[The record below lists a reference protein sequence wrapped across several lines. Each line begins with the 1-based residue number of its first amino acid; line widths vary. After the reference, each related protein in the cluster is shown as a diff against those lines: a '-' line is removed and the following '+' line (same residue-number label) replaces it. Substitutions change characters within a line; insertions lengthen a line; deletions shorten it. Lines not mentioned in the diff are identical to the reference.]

1 MAYSEQALAYA
12 AEQLERRREQYA
24 MRSDAKRSEILS
36 AVPAL
41 TSLERERRSLGVLKM
56 KAALGKDSEEVARLS
71 VGITD
76 VARRTEV
83 ALAAKGYS
91 PADLQEQHFCREC
104 QDRGVL
110 RDGRMCRCKRA
121 LISEYEAQRIAKA
134 SPLALCS
141 FDSFTLDYY
150 SSDIDPSLGISP
162 RENMQSNL
170 SICREFAASFPN
182 HRNLL
187 MMGSAGLGKTHLA
200 LSIADSLIRK
210 GYDVI
215 YCSCANIFS
224 KIEQE
229 RADYSRHS
237 DTLQSLKQCSLLVLD
252 DLGSEYVTASVS
264 ALLYDIVNTRLSEG
278 SSTIIT
284 TNLTDERLLTPR
296 YGEKVTSRLIGC
308 FDLLPFT
315 GSDIRLKKNGY

>member
-1 MAYSEQALAYA
+1 
-12 AEQLERRREQYA
+12 
-24 MRSDAKRSEILS
+24 
-36 AVPAL
+36 
-41 TSLERERRSLGVLKM
+41 
-56 KAALGKDSEEVARLS
+56 
-71 VGITD
+71 
-76 VARRTEV
+76 
-83 ALAAKGYS
+83 
-91 PADLQEQHFCREC
+91 EQHFCREC

-150 SSDIDPSLGISP
+150 STDIDPSLGISQ
-162 RENMQSNL
+162 RENMKNNL

-284 TNLTDERLLTPR
+284 TKLTEERLLNPR

-308 FDLLPFT
+308 FDVLPFT